1 MNIRTQKRFT
11 LGQKWLSIAEPDLG
25 LGKVVGVDGRTVSL
39 YFDKNQEKRAYAHAQ
54 APITR
59 VKFSPGDEI
68 KTQDNK
74 TVIIKKIKEQDKSY
88 VENAKSDSSEKFN
101 FQLLADSNKD
111 SISAVALIR
120 AYRLRGHLLADLDP
134 LEMRESEYLDEL
146 HPEFYGF
153 KKQNYE
159 KKIFL
164 NGVINKK
171 YANIKEILKFLKK
184 TYCGNIGYEFMHVS
198 NPV

>member
-1 MNIRTQKRFT
+1 MNIRIQKRFT

-74 TVIIKKIKEQDKSY
+74 TVIIKKIKEQDGLYLYIGEYKGERVTIIETELDVSTTFSQA
-88 VENAKSDSSEKFN
+88 EERFITK
-101 FQLLADSNKD
+101 QLDDSNWFNLRYHTLK
-111 SISAVALIR
+111 
-120 AYRLRGHLLADLDP
+120 RLA
-134 LEMRESEYLDEL
+134 
-146 HPEFYGF
+146 
-153 KKQNYE
+153 K
-159 KKIFL
+159 
-164 NGVINKK
+164 
-171 YANIKEILKFLKK
+171 
-184 TYCGNIGYEFMHVS
+184 
-198 NPV
+198 